1 MKSILTAILCLL
13 SSIIAPAGTIDDLTG
28 KRVLILGDS
37 ITQGGAYV
45 SFTSHY
51 LHQLHPEKP
60 FQILSLGLA
69 SETLSGLSEDGHAGG
84 AFPRPCL
91 FERLPRI
98 LARTRPEV
106 IIACYG
112 MNDGIFQPLDES
124 RFAAFRSGVQ
134 RLISE
139 THAAGVTRLFLVTP
153 PIYDSNEQ
161 GNYDAVLSAYAHW
174 ETTLKENDVEVIDLH
189 SVMLKARSSRTSPF
203 STDHVHPGDE
213 GHLLMATTILKA
225 FGVTPPSE
233 TPEKIRSSPLFQ
245 QIDLLRRK
253 EWDVWMNHTGYTR
266 ERTVHPQPLDGKAS
280 RETEDIRR
288 KIASLRTGKPAAS
301 P

>member
-1 MKSILTAILCLL
+1 MRSFLSAIFCLFFPL
-13 SSIIAPAGTIDDLTG
+13 IAPAGSLDDLAG

-37 ITQGGAYV
+37 ITQAGGWV

-51 LHQLHPEKP
+51 LHQTHPDKA

-91 FERLPRI
+91 FERLPRV
-98 LARTRPEV
+98 LGKTKPET

-124 RFAAFRSGVQ
+124 RFAAFRNGVQ
-134 RLISE
+134 RLITE
-139 THAAGVTRLFLVTP
+139 TRAAKVARLFLVTP
-153 PIYDSNEQ
+153 PIYDSTEP
-161 GNYDAVLSAYAHW
+161 GNYDTVLTAYAAW
-174 ETTLKENDVEVIDLH
+174 ETTLREPGVEVIDLH
-189 SVMLKARSSRTSPF
+189 SAMRQARGARSTPF
-203 STDHVHPGDE
+203 SSDHVHPGDD

-225 FGVTPPSE
+225 FGITPPAE
-233 TPEKIRSSPLFQ
+233 TPDLIRSSPLFQ
-245 QIDLLRRK
+245 QIDVLRGK
-253 EWDVWMNHTGYTR
+253 EWGLWMNHTGYTR
-266 ERTVHPQPLDGKAS
+266 ERHVPPQPLHPNGVA
-280 RETEDIRR
+280 ETEDIRR
-288 KIASLRTGKPAAS
+288 KIASLRSGKEKAS